1 MVQIKWKKLNNI
13 IIYGTNLFNVKIK
26 ELCNKRP
33 SKSVD
38 TRLIN
43 RNTLKYDLKFIT
55 ICAIINVIFHISIYL
70 SVNYKQKPKDSIHLS
85 Q

>member
-1 MVQIKWKKLNNI
+1 MVQNIKKNI
-13 IIYGTNLFNVKIK
+13 LIIYETKLFNVKIK
-26 ELCNKRP
+26 ELCRKHLKRP

-43 RNTLKYDLKFIT
+43 KNTLKYDLKFIT
-55 ICAIINVIFHISIYL
+55 VCNNISHTYL
-70 SVNYKQKPKDSIHLS
+70 SVNYKKRRHHLS